1 MKTVKIGDI
10 YVPVNEVKK
19 YIKGELKK
27 IIPML
32 KELYF

>member
-1 MKTVKIGDI
+1 MNTIKIMGM
-10 YVPVNEVKK
+10 YVPKDYVKK